1 MSVGARPAGR
11 RPSAARRTQMGRRMS
26 ARSWRRGRALEEF
39 DLALADRAHVL
50 GPLERP
56 VPLHRRVTTGGEIPC
71 RGPVQT
77 CLGPRGIELE
87 VGRLV
92 RMRSGVLV
100 EPKRLAPALLYA
112 MGDPADRLRVL
123 VGRPEVECGRVL

>member
-1 MSVGARPAGR
+1 MSVGARSAGR

-26 ARSWRRGRALEEF
+26 ARSWRGGRALEEF
-39 DLALADRAHVL
+39 DLALAHRAHVL

-56 VPLHRRVTTGGEIPC
+56 VPLHRRVQTSGKIPC

-100 EPKRLAPALLYA
+100 EPKLLAAWLPYAL
-112 MGDPADRLRVL
+112 GVPADRMRRVMDSV
-123 VGRPEVECGRVL
+123 VGV